1 MGHQVIEAA
10 TVDEALALSDIPGL
24 NWVISDLRLGPEDGV
39 SLLTQ
44 LAHRAPGLQLAL
56 MTSVPATDPRREEA
70 ASRWP
75 VLPKPVD
82 RVQLARLFCTGRG
95 GMNEPLVTILDD
107 EPQIRTMLSD
117 ALTEAGFRTAAFAR
131 ATEFEAAL
139 KRQTP
144 DVCLVDLGLPDR
156 DGLALV
162 HRLALES
169 GAAIIII
176 SGRAQVQDR
185 VTGLELGADDY
196 IIKPF
201 DPAEVVAR
209 IRARLR
215 VPASAPKPWRRRS
228 STAGP
233 RISTATCWSRTT
245 ATEVALSHAEG
256 EVLRLFPRKPQAPDF
271 PQQMQESLGGAAGES
286 FDRAMDV
293 RISRLRT
300 KLGEDPKN
308 PRLIKTIYGAGYIFL
323 GDVTWR

>member
-1 MGHQVIEAA
+1 M
-10 TVDEALALSDIPGL
+10 TT
-24 NWVISDLRLGPEDGV
+24 
-39 SLLTQ
+39 LT
-44 LAHRAPGLQLAL
+44 ASAP
-56 MTSVPATDPRREEA
+56 
-70 ASRWP
+70 
-75 VLPKPVD
+75 
-82 RVQLARLFCTGRG
+82 RVA
-95 GMNEPLVTILDD
+95 ILDD
-107 EPQIRTMLSD
+107 EPEIRRMLAD
-117 ALTEAGFRTAAFAR
+117 ALEEAGFVTTSFAR

-139 KRQTP
+139 KRVTP

-209 IRARLR
+209 VRARLR
-215 VPASAPKPWRRRS
+215 KGRAEVDRPAAVARFNGWTAYFDRYTLIAEDGDEVPF
-228 STAGP
+228 
-233 RISTATCWSRTT
+233 
-245 ATEVALSHAEG
+245 SHAEG
-256 EVLRLFPRKPQAPDF
+256 EVLRLFLDAPKRLISRA
-271 PQQMQESLGGAAGES
+271 QMQEALGGAAGDS

-323 GDVTWR
+323 GDVTWG

>member
-1 MGHQVIEAA
+1 M
-10 TVDEALALSDIPGL
+10 S
-24 NWVISDLRLGPEDGV
+24 
-39 SLLTQ
+39 
-44 LAHRAPGLQLAL
+44 APMVA
-56 MTSVPATDPRREEA
+56 
-70 ASRWP
+70 
-75 VLPKPVD
+75 
-82 RVQLARLFCTGRG
+82 
-95 GMNEPLVTILDD
+95 ILDD
-107 EPQIRTMLSD
+107 EPEIRQMLSD
-117 ALTEAGFRTAAFAR
+117 ALQDAGFRTAGFGR

-139 KRQTP
+139 RKTAP

-156 DGLALV
+156 DGLTLV

-201 DPAEVVAR
+201 ELAEVVAR
-209 IRARLR
+209 VRARVR
-215 VPASAPKPWRRRS
+215 DGKATRPGQSNTASFAGW
-228 STAGP
+228 TAHFDRYMLENAEG
-233 RISTATCWSRTT
+233 A
-245 ATEVALSHAEG
+245 EVGFSHAEG
-256 EVLRLFPRKPQAPDF
+256 EVLRLFLEAPKRLITRAH
-271 PQQMQESLGGAAGES
+271 MQESLGGAAGES

-308 PRLIKTIYGAGYIFL
+308 PKLIKTIYGAGYIFL

>member
-1 MGHQVIEAA
+1 MSADQ
-10 TVDEALALSDIPGL
+10 
-24 NWVISDLRLGPEDGV
+24 
-39 SLLTQ
+39 
-44 LAHRAPGLQLAL
+44 
-56 MTSVPATDPRREEA
+56 
-70 ASRWP
+70 
-75 VLPKPVD
+75 
-82 RVQLARLFCTGRG
+82 
-95 GMNEPLVTILDD
+95 PLVAILDD
-107 EPQIRTMLSD
+107 EPEIRRMLAD
-117 ALTEAGFRTAAFAR
+117 ALEEAGFRTTSYAR
-131 ATEFEAAL
+131 ATEFEAGL
-139 KRQTP
+139 KRSSP

-201 DPAEVVAR
+201 DPTEVVAR

-215 VPASAPKPWRRRS
+215 KGRGEAQP
-228 STAGP
+228 TAQ
-233 RISTATCWSRTT
+233 TARFAGWT
-245 ATEVALSHAEG
+245 AHFDRFLLVDEAGHETSFSHAEG
-256 EVLRLFPRKPQAPDF
+256 EVLRLFLESPNRLITRA
-271 PQQMQESLGGAAGES
+271 QMQESLGGAAGES

-323 GDVTWR
+323 GDVRWG

>member
-1 MGHQVIEAA
+1 
-10 TVDEALALSDIPGL
+10 
-24 NWVISDLRLGPEDGV
+24 
-39 SLLTQ
+39 
-44 LAHRAPGLQLAL
+44 
-56 MTSVPATDPRREEA
+56 MTSNTP
-70 ASRWP
+70 S
-75 VLPKPVD
+75 LPD
-82 RVQLARLFCTGRG
+82 Q
-95 GMNEPLVTILDD
+95 PLVAILDD
-107 EPQIRTMLSD
+107 EAEIRLMLSE
-117 ALTEAGFRTAAFAR
+117 ALEEAGFRTQNFAR

-139 KRQTP
+139 KSTTP
-144 DVCLVDLGLPDR
+144 DVCLVDLGLPDK

-209 IRARLR
+209 VRARLR
-215 VPASAPKPWRRRS
+215 RNRNTAKS
-228 STAGP
+228 SNTARFNGW
-233 RISTATCWSRTT
+233 TAHFDSYVLVDETGNETPF
-245 ATEVALSHAEG
+245 SHAEG
-256 EVLRLFPRKPQAPDF
+256 EVLRLFLESPRRLISRAR
-271 PQQMQESLGGAAGES
+271 MQEILGGAAGES

-300 KLGEDPKN
+300 KLREDPKN

-323 GDVTWR
+323 GEVRWE

>member
-1 MGHQVIEAA
+1 M
-10 TVDEALALSDIPGL
+10 
-24 NWVISDLRLGPEDGV
+24 
-39 SLLTQ
+39 
-44 LAHRAPGLQLAL
+44 
-56 MTSVPATDPRREEA
+56 
-70 ASRWP
+70 
-75 VLPKPVD
+75 KPPHV
-82 RVQLARLFCTGRG
+82 A
-95 GMNEPLVTILDD
+95 ILDD
-107 EPQIRTMLSD
+107 EPEIRRMLSD
-117 ALTEAGFRTAAFAR
+117 ALEEAGFRTTSYAR
-131 ATEFEAAL
+131 ATEFEAGL
-139 KRQTP
+139 KRLAP

-215 VPASAPKPWRRRS
+215 KTRTDAAPNTQ
-228 STAGP
+228 TAHFADW
-233 RISTATCWSRTT
+233 TAYFDRYLLIDAAGVETPF
-245 ATEVALSHAEG
+245 SHAEG
-256 EVLRLFPRKPQAPDF
+256 EVLRLFLESPNRLISRA
-271 PQQMQESLGGAAGES
+271 QMQESLGGAAGES

-323 GDVTWR
+323 GDVRWG

>member
-1 MGHQVIEAA
+1 M
-10 TVDEALALSDIPGL
+10 S
-24 NWVISDLRLGPEDGV
+24 
-39 SLLTQ
+39 
-44 LAHRAPGLQLAL
+44 APMVA
-56 MTSVPATDPRREEA
+56 
-70 ASRWP
+70 
-75 VLPKPVD
+75 
-82 RVQLARLFCTGRG
+82 
-95 GMNEPLVTILDD
+95 ILDD
-107 EPQIRTMLSD
+107 EPEIRQMLSD
-117 ALTEAGFRTAAFAR
+117 ALQDAGFRTVGFGR

-139 KRQTP
+139 RKTAP

-156 DGLALV
+156 DGLTLV

-201 DPAEVVAR
+201 ELAEVVAR
-209 IRARLR
+209 VRARVR
-215 VPASAPKPWRRRS
+215 VGKAAKPGQSNTASFAGW
-228 STAGP
+228 TAHFD
-233 RISTATCWSRTT
+233 RYVLEDATGAETGF
-245 ATEVALSHAEG
+245 SHAEG
-256 EVLRLFPRKPQAPDF
+256 EVLRLFLEAPKRLISRAH
-271 PQQMQESLGGAAGES
+271 MQESLGGAAGES

-308 PRLIKTIYGAGYIFL
+308 PKLIKTIYGAGYIFL